1 MGMRKDRKPT
11 SPPKN
16 ASPRQ
21 LRSSSTATANPTPS
35 EAFQK
40 PSETSQEL
48 IDRPRKAQKR
58 KHAAEDKHSQKRL
71 RKDSSSATVPAA
83 ASQDLVGVWQTRGKK
98 RPYDSEDKHSYKR
111 RRGSVPESQLSEE
124 NLKKLERDLEK
135 LERGTPNEMDPG
147 VAVPGRVRK
156 RAPSRQASFSD
167 QNQHTPSLRSQK
179 SSVSNSLYRYHV
191 LDQARIYVRPEP
203 PPIDIQAQMNVIFER
218 EIPEKRRREIS
229 SIAKKTSQKFMNNL
243 RGAHREDDLVE
254 LVYEALRMMHKD
266 EIFDFPRKAGIV
278 LPLTP
283 MYTSLRANL
292 DLDWDPSLKPDVQQ
306 EVWDLSALGQPN
318 NETDDVVDR
327 PNKRQQGERSFPSS
341 DTSQSAMPPP
351 AAPSQSKQDAVKTP
365 RPDFTIGL
373 RHSTIS
379 NALMKRGLSKFKAD
393 DFLKVLQRER
403 KLCSDPTQNF
413 LNVRFPILVIEGKA
427 YATGKTVF
435 EAQNQAAVSG
445 ACMINL
451 RQQLTDLFEGVF
463 SNLRDRKTH
472 LAFSICTEGP
482 QIEFW
487 VHYALSEDN
496 MRSHYMNIFR
506 TCYGSLQGGLED
518 FLIDVERL
526 MRWTKDEYLKGVA
539 DQLRKLANHA
549 ARG

>member
-1 MGMRKDRKPT
+1 MRKDRKPT

-21 LRSSSTATANPTPS
+21 LRSSTIAAANSTLS

-58 KHAAEDKHSQKRL
+58 KHAAEDGHSQKRL
-71 RKDSSSATVPAA
+71 RKDSPFASVPTA
-83 ASQDLVGVWQTRGKK
+83 ASQDLVGVWQTRGEK
-98 RPYDSEDKHSYKR
+98 RSYDSEDKHSYKR

-124 NLKKLERDLEK
+124 NLKKLERDLKK
-135 LERGTPNEMDPG
+135 LERGPSDEMEPG
-147 VAVPGRVRK
+147 VTIRDRVRK

-167 QNQHTPSLRSQK
+167 LNQDTASLRSQK
-179 SSVSNSLYRYHV
+179 SSVSNSFYRYHI

-203 PPIDIQAQMNVIFER
+203 PPIDIQAQMDVIFER

-229 SIAKKTSQKFMNNL
+229 GIAKKISQSFINNL

-254 LVYEALRMMHKD
+254 LIYEALRMMHKD
-266 EIFDFPRKAGIV
+266 ESFDFPRKAGIV

-283 MYTSLRANL
+283 LYTSSRANL
-292 DLDWDPSLKPDVQQ
+292 NLDWDPSLKPDVQQ
-306 EVWDLSALGQPN
+306 EVWNWDALGQSN
-318 NETDDVVDR
+318 NEADGVVDR
-327 PNKRQQGERSFPSS
+327 PNKRQQGERSFPSPN
-341 DTSQSAMPPP
+341 TSQSTIPPP
-351 AAPSQSKQDAVKTP
+351 AALSQFKQDAVKTP

-393 DFLKVLQRER
+393 DFLKGLQRER
-403 KLCSDPTQNF
+403 KLYSDPTQNF

-445 ACMINL
+445 GCMVNL
-451 RQQLTDLFEGVF
+451 RQQLTDLFDGVF
-463 SNLRDRKTH
+463 PNLGGRKTH

-496 MRSHYMNIFR
+496 VRSHYMNIFR

-518 FLIDVERL
+518 FLMDVERL
-526 MRWTKDEYLKGVA
+526 MRWTKDEFLKEVA
-539 DQLRKLANHA
+539 DQLCKLANHA

>member
-1 MGMRKDRKPT
+1 MRKDRKPT
-11 SPPKN
+11 CPPKN
-16 ASPRQ
+16 ASPQQ
-21 LRSSSTATANPTPS
+21 LRSSTIAAANSTLS

-58 KHAAEDKHSQKRL
+58 KHAAEDGRSQKRL
-71 RKDSSSATVPAA
+71 RKDSPFASVPTA
-83 ASQDLVGVWQTRGKK
+83 ASQDLVRVWQTRGEK
-98 RPYDSEDKHSYKR
+98 RSYDSEDKHSYKR

-135 LERGTPNEMDPG
+135 LERGTSDEMEPG
-147 VAVPGRVRK
+147 VTVRDRVRK

-167 QNQHTPSLRSQK
+167 LNQDTASLRSQK
-179 SSVSNSLYRYHV
+179 SSVSNSFYRYHI

-203 PPIDIQAQMNVIFER
+203 PPMDIQAQMDGIFER

-229 SIAKKTSQKFMNNL
+229 GIAKKISQRFINNL

-254 LVYEALRMMHKD
+254 LIYEALRMMHKD
-266 EIFDFPRKAGIV
+266 ENFDFPRKAGIV
-278 LPLTP
+278 LHLTP
-283 MYTSLRANL
+283 PYTSLRANL
-292 DLDWDPSLKPDVQQ
+292 NLDWDPSLKPDVQQ
-306 EVWDLSALGQPN
+306 EVWNWDALGQSN
-318 NETDDVVDR
+318 NEADVVVDR
-327 PNKRQQGERSFPSS
+327 PNKRQQGERSFPSP
-341 DTSQSAMPPP
+341 DTTQSTIPPP
-351 AAPSQSKQDAVKTP
+351 AALSQFKQDAVKTP
-365 RPDFTIGL
+365 RPDFTVGFC
-373 RHSTIS
+373 HSTIS
-379 NALMKRGLSKFKAD
+379 NALIKRGLSRFKAD
-393 DFLKVLQRER
+393 DFLKGLQRER
-403 KLCSDPTQNF
+403 KLYSDPTQNF

-445 ACMINL
+445 GCMVNL

-463 SNLRDRKTH
+463 LNLGGRKTH

-487 VHYALSEDN
+487 VHYALSEDHV
-496 MRSHYMNIFR
+496 RSHYMNIFR

-518 FLIDVERL
+518 FLMDVDRL
-526 MRWTKDEYLKGVA
+526 MRWTKDEFLNEVA
-539 DQLRKLANHA
+539 DQLCKLANHA

>member
-1 MGMRKDRKPT
+1 MRKDRKPT

-16 ASPRQ
+16 ASPGQ
-21 LRSSSTATANPTPS
+21 LRSSTTAAAYSTPS
-35 EAFQK
+35 EALQK

-58 KHAAEDKHSQKRL
+58 KHAAEDEHSQKRL
-71 RKDSSSATVPAA
+71 RKDPPSPSVPAA

-98 RPYDSEDKHSYKR
+98 RPYDSEDKDSYKR
-111 RRGSVPESQLSEE
+111 RRGSVSESQLSEE

-135 LERGTPNEMDPG
+135 LERETLDEMDPG
-147 VAVPGRVRK
+147 VTVLDRVRK

-167 QNQHTPSLRSQK
+167 LNQDTASLRSQK
-179 SSVSNSLYRYHV
+179 SSVSNSIYRYRI

-203 PPIDIQAQMNVIFER
+203 PPMDIQAQMDVIFER

-229 SIAKKTSQKFMNNL
+229 GIAKKISQKFINNL

-254 LVYEALRMMHKD
+254 LVYEALRMMHKN
-266 EIFDFPRKAGIV
+266 ETFDFPRKAGIV

-306 EVWDLSALGQPN
+306 EVWDLDALGQPN
-318 NETDDVVDR
+318 NEADDVVDR
-327 PNKRQQGERSFPSS
+327 PNKRQQGERSFPSP
-341 DTSQSAMPPP
+341 DTSQSTMPPP
-351 AAPSQSKQDAVKTP
+351 AALSQSKQDAVKTP

-373 RHSTIS
+373 SHSTIS

-445 ACMINL
+445 VCMVNL

-487 VHYALSEDN
+487 VHYTLSEDN
-496 MRSHYMNIFR
+496 VRSHYMNIFR

-518 FLIDVERL
+518 FLMDVERL
-526 MRWTKDEYLKGVA
+526 MRWTKDDFLKEIA
-539 DQLRKLANHA
+539 DQLCKLANHA

>member
-1 MGMRKDRKPT
+1 MRKDCKPT

-21 LRSSSTATANPTPS
+21 LRSSTTAAANSTPS

-40 PSETSQEL
+40 PFETSQEL

-58 KHAAEDKHSQKRL
+58 KHAAEDEHSQKRL
-71 RKDSSSATVPAA
+71 KKDPPSTSVPAA
-83 ASQDLVGVWQTRGKK
+83 ASSQDLVGVWQTRGKK
-98 RPYDSEDKHSYKR
+98 RPYDSANKHSYKR

-135 LERGTPNEMDPG
+135 LERGTPDEMDPG
-147 VAVPGRVRK
+147 VTVPDRVRK

-167 QNQHTPSLRSQK
+167 LNQDTASLRSQK
-179 SSVSNSLYRYHV
+179 SSVSNSFYRYHI

-203 PPIDIQAQMNVIFER
+203 PPLDIQAQMDVILER
-218 EIPEKRRREIS
+218 EVPEGRRREIS
-229 SIAKKTSQKFMNNL
+229 GVAKKTSQKFINNL

-254 LVYEALRMMHKD
+254 LVYEALSTMHKD
-266 EIFDFPRKAGIV
+266 ETFDFPRKAGIV

-283 MYTSLRANL
+283 TYTSLRANL

-306 EVWDLSALGQPN
+306 EFWDLDVLGQPN
-318 NETDDVVDR
+318 NEADDDVDR
-327 PNKRQQGERSFPSS
+327 PNKRQHGERSFPSP
-341 DTSQSAMPPP
+341 DTSKSTMPPP
-351 AAPSQSKQDAVKTP
+351 AAPSQSKLDAVKTP

-379 NALMKRGLSKFKAD
+379 NALMERGLSRVKAD

-445 ACMINL
+445 ACMVNL
-451 RQQLTDLFEGVF
+451 RQQLTDLFEGAF
-463 SNLRDRKTH
+463 SNPRGGKTH

-496 MRSHYMNIFR
+496 VRSHYMNIFR

-518 FLIDVERL
+518 FLMDVERL
-526 MRWTKDEYLKGVA
+526 MEWTKDEVLKEVA
-539 DQLRKLANHA
+539 DQLFKLANYA

>member
-16 ASPRQ
+16 ASPRR
-21 LRSSSTATANPTPS
+21 LRSSTTAAAKSTPS
-35 EAFQK
+35 AAFQK
-40 PSETSQEL
+40 PFKPPQQL
-48 IDRPRKAQKR
+48 IDRPRKTQKR
-58 KHAAEDKHSQKRL
+58 KHAAEDEHSQKRL
-71 RKDSSSATVPAA
+71 QKDPPSVLVPTA
-83 ASQDLVGVWQTRGKK
+83 ASQDLVGVWQTKGKK
-98 RPYDSEDKHSYKR
+98 RSYDSEDNYSYKR

-124 NLKKLERDLEK
+124 NLKKLERDLET
-135 LERGTPNEMDPG
+135 LERETSDKMDPS
-147 VAVPGRVRK
+147 VTVLDRVRK

-167 QNQHTPSLRSQK
+167 LNQDTASLRSQK
-179 SSVSNSLYRYHV
+179 SSVSNSFYRYHI

-203 PPIDIQAQMNVIFER
+203 PPMDIQAQMDVIFER
-218 EIPEKRRREIS
+218 EIPEKRRKEIS
-229 SIAKKTSQKFMNNL
+229 GIAKKISQSFINNL

-254 LVYEALRMMHKD
+254 LIYEALRMMHKD
-266 EIFDFPRKAGIV
+266 ESFDFPRKAGIV
-278 LPLTP
+278 LPLTSLC
-283 MYTSLRANL
+283 MSLRANL
-292 DLDWDPSLKPDVQQ
+292 NLDWDPSLKPDVQQ
-306 EVWDLSALGQPN
+306 EVWNWDALGKS
-318 NETDDVVDR
+318 NEADGVVDR
-327 PNKRQQGERSFPSS
+327 PNKRQQGERSFPSP
-341 DTSQSAMPPP
+341 DTSQSTIPPP
-351 AAPSQSKQDAVKTP
+351 TTLSQFKQDAVKTP

-379 NALMKRGLSKFKAD
+379 NALIKRGLSKFKAD
-393 DFLKVLQRER
+393 DFLKGLQRER
-403 KLCSDPTQNF
+403 KLYSDPTQNF

-445 ACMINL
+445 GCMINL

-463 SNLRDRKTH
+463 PNLRGRKTH

-496 MRSHYMNIFR
+496 VRSHYMNIFR

-518 FLIDVERL
+518 FLMDVERL
-526 MRWTKDEYLKGVA
+526 MRWTKDEFLKEVA
-539 DQLRKLANHA
+539 DQLCKLANHA
-549 ARG
+549 TRG

>member
-1 MGMRKDRKPT
+1 MRKDRKPT
-11 SPPKN
+11 CPPKS

-21 LRSSSTATANPTPS
+21 LRSSTIAAANSPLS

-58 KHAAEDKHSQKRL
+58 KHAAEDGRSQKRL
-71 RKDSSSATVPAA
+71 RKDSPFASVPTA
-83 ASQDLVGVWQTRGKK
+83 ASQDLVGVWQTRGEK
-98 RPYDSEDKHSYKR
+98 RSYDSEDKHSYKR

-135 LERGTPNEMDPG
+135 LERGTSDEMEPG
-147 VAVPGRVRK
+147 VTIRDRVRK

-167 QNQHTPSLRSQK
+167 LNQDTASLRSQK
-179 SSVSNSLYRYHV
+179 SSVSNSFYRYHI

-203 PPIDIQAQMNVIFER
+203 PPMDIQAQMDVIFER

-229 SIAKKTSQKFMNNL
+229 GIAKKISQRFINNL

-254 LVYEALRMMHKD
+254 LIYEALRMMHKD
-266 EIFDFPRKAGIV
+266 ENFDFPRKAGIV
-278 LPLTP
+278 LHLTLP
-283 MYTSLRANL
+283 YTSLRANL
-292 DLDWDPSLKPDVQQ
+292 NLDWDPSLKPDVQQ
-306 EVWDLSALGQPN
+306 EVWNWDALGQSN
-318 NETDDVVDR
+318 NEADSVVDR
-327 PNKRQQGERSFPSS
+327 PNKRQQGERSFPSP
-341 DTSQSAMPPP
+341 DTTQWTIPPP
-351 AAPSQSKQDAVKTP
+351 AALSQFKQDAVKTP
-365 RPDFTIGL
+365 CPDFTIGF

-379 NALMKRGLSKFKAD
+379 NALIKRGLSRFKAD
-393 DFLKVLQRER
+393 DFLKGLQRER
-403 KLCSDPTQNF
+403 KLYSDPTQNF

-445 ACMINL
+445 GCMVNL
-451 RQQLTDLFEGVF
+451 RQQLTDLSEGVF
-463 SNLRDRKTH
+463 PNLESRKTH

-496 MRSHYMNIFR
+496 VRSHYMNIFR

-518 FLIDVERL
+518 FLMDVERL
-526 MRWTKDEYLKGVA
+526 MRWTQDEFLKEVA
-539 DQLRKLANHA
+539 D
-549 ARG
+549 

>member
-21 LRSSSTATANPTPS
+21 LRSSTIAAANSTLS
-35 EAFQK
+35 ETFQK
-40 PSETSQEL
+40 LSETSQKL

-58 KHAAEDKHSQKRL
+58 KHAAEDGHSQKRL
-71 RKDSSSATVPAA
+71 RKYSPFASVPTA
-83 ASQDLVGVWQTRGKK
+83 ASQDLVGVWQTRGEK
-98 RPYDSEDKHSYKR
+98 RSYDSEDKHSYKR

-124 NLKKLERDLEK
+124 NLKKLERGLEK
-135 LERGTPNEMDPG
+135 LEKGTSDEMEPG
-147 VAVPGRVRK
+147 VKIRDRVRK

-167 QNQHTPSLRSQK
+167 LNQDTASLRSQK
-179 SSVSNSLYRYHV
+179 SSVSNSFYRYHI
-191 LDQARIYVRPEP
+191 LDQARIYIRPEP
-203 PPIDIQAQMNVIFER
+203 PPMDIQAQIDIIFER
-218 EIPEKRRREIS
+218 EIPEKRRKEIS
-229 SIAKKTSQKFMNNL
+229 GIAKKISQSFINNL

-254 LVYEALRMMHKD
+254 LIYEALRMMHKD
-266 EIFDFPRKAGIV
+266 ESFDFPRKAGIV

-283 MYTSLRANL
+283 LYTSLRANL
-292 DLDWDPSLKPDVQQ
+292 NLDWDPSLKPDVQQ
-306 EVWDLSALGQPN
+306 EVWNWDALGQSN
-318 NETDDVVDR
+318 NEADGVVDR
-327 PNKRQQGERSFPSS
+327 PNKRQEGERSFLSP
-341 DTSQSAMPPP
+341 DTSQSTIPPP
-351 AAPSQSKQDAVKTP
+351 AVLSQFKQDAVKTP

-379 NALMKRGLSKFKAD
+379 NALIKRGLSKFKAD
-393 DFLKVLQRER
+393 DFLKGLQRER
-403 KLCSDPTQNF
+403 KLYSDLTQNF

-445 ACMINL
+445 GCMVNL

-463 SNLRDRKTH
+463 PNLGGRKTH

-496 MRSHYMNIFR
+496 VRSHYMNIFK

-518 FLIDVERL
+518 FLMDVERL
-526 MRWTKDEYLKGVA
+526 MRWTKDEFLKEIA
-539 DQLRKLANHA
+539 DQLCKLANRA

>member
-21 LRSSSTATANPTPS
+21 LRSSTIAAANSTLS
-35 EAFQK
+35 EAFQN

-48 IDRPRKAQKR
+48 INRPRKAQKQ
-58 KHAAEDKHSQKRL
+58 KHAAEDGHSQKRL
-71 RKDSSSATVPAA
+71 RKDSPFASVPTA
-83 ASQDLVGVWQTRGKK
+83 ASQDLVGVSQIRGKK
-98 RPYDSEDKHSYKR
+98 RSYDSEDKHSYKR

-124 NLKKLERDLEK
+124 NVKKLERDLE
-135 LERGTPNEMDPG
+135 RGTSDEMEPG
-147 VAVPGRVRK
+147 VTIRDRVRK

-167 QNQHTPSLRSQK
+167 LNQDTASLRSQK
-179 SSVSNSLYRYHV
+179 SSVSNSFYRYHI

-203 PPIDIQAQMNVIFER
+203 PPMDIHAQMDLIFER

-229 SIAKKTSQKFMNNL
+229 GIAKKISQSFINNL

-254 LVYEALRMMHKD
+254 LIYEALRMMHKD
-266 EIFDFPRKAGIV
+266 ESFDFPRKAGIV

-283 MYTSLRANL
+283 LCTSLRANL
-292 DLDWDPSLKPDVQQ
+292 NLDWDPSLKPDVQQ
-306 EVWDLSALGQPN
+306 EVWNWDALGQSN
-318 NETDDVVDR
+318 NEADGVVDR
-327 PNKRQQGERSFPSS
+327 PNKRQQGERSFPSP
-341 DTSQSAMPPP
+341 DTSQSTIPSP
-351 AAPSQSKQDAVKTP
+351 AALSQFKQHAVKTP

-379 NALMKRGLSKFKAD
+379 NALIKRGLSKFKAD
-393 DFLKVLQRER
+393 DFLKGLQRER
-403 KLCSDPTQNF
+403 KLYSDPTQNF

-445 ACMINL
+445 GCMVNL

-463 SNLRDRKTH
+463 PNLGGRKTH

-496 MRSHYMNIFR
+496 VRSHYMNVFR

-518 FLIDVERL
+518 FLMDVERL
-526 MRWTKDEYLKGVA
+526 MRWTKDEFLKKVA
-539 DQLRKLANHA
+539 DQLCKLANHA

>member
-1 MGMRKDRKPT
+1 MPPGHKP
-11 SPPKN
+11 
-16 ASPRQ
+16 
-21 LRSSSTATANPTPS
+21 ATQGERAKAAANYIPS

-40 PSETSQEL
+40 PSKTSQEL

-58 KHAAEDKHSQKRL
+58 KHTAEDGYSQKRL
-71 RKDSSSATVPAA
+71 RKAPPSASVSAA
-83 ASQDLVGVWQTRGKK
+83 ASQDRVGVCQTSGRK
-98 RPYDSEDKHSYKR
+98 RPHDSEDKHSYKR
-111 RRGSVPESQLSEE
+111 RRGSVPESQLSEG

-135 LERGTPNEMDPG
+135 LERGTPNKMDPG
-147 VAVPGRVRK
+147 VTVPDRMRK
-156 RAPSRQASFSD
+156 RAPSRQASCTD
-167 QNQHTPSLRSQK
+167 LNQDTASLRSQK
-179 SSVSNSLYRYHV
+179 SYVSNSFYRYHI
-191 LDQARIYVRPEP
+191 LEQARIYVRPEP
-203 PPIDIQAQMNVIFER
+203 PPMDIQAQMDVIFRR

-229 SIAKKTSQKFMNNL
+229 SIAKKTSQQFINNL

-266 EIFDFPRKAGIV
+266 ETFDFPRKAGIV
-278 LPLTP
+278 HPLTP
-283 MYTSLRANL
+283 LYKSLRTNT
-292 DLDWDPSLKPDVQQ
+292 DLDWDPSLKPDIQQ
-306 EVWDLSALGQPN
+306 EVWDLDALLQSN
-318 NETDDVVDR
+318 NKADDVVDR
-327 PNKRQQGERSFPSS
+327 PNKRQQGDRSFPSPN
-341 DTSQSAMPPP
+341 TSQSTMPPP
-351 AAPSQSKQDAVKTP
+351 AASSQTKQDAVKTP

-445 ACMINL
+445 GCMVNL
-451 RQQLTDLFEGVF
+451 RQQLTDLFEGVL
-463 SNLRDRKTH
+463 SNLGPRKTH

-487 VHYALSEDN
+487 VHYASSEDN
-496 MRSHYMNIFR
+496 VRSHYMNIFR
-506 TCYGSLQGGLED
+506 TCYGSLQGRLED
-518 FLIDVERL
+518 FLMDVERL
-526 MRWTKDEYLKGVA
+526 MRWTKDELMKEVA
-539 DQLRKLANHA
+539 DQLCKLANHA

>member
-1 MGMRKDRKPT
+1 MRKDRKPT

-21 LRSSSTATANPTPS
+21 LRSSTTAGAYSAPS
-35 EAFQK
+35 EALKK

-58 KHAAEDKHSQKRL
+58 KHAAEDEHSQKQL
-71 RKDSSSATVPAA
+71 RRDPPSASVPAA
-83 ASQDLVGVWQTRGKK
+83 ASQDLVGVWQTRGKN
-98 RPYDSEDKHSYKR
+98 RPYDSEDNDSYKR

-135 LERGTPNEMDPG
+135 LERQTFDEMDPG
-147 VAVPGRVRK
+147 LTVLDRVRK
-156 RAPSRQASFSD
+156 RALSRQASFSD
-167 QNQHTPSLRSQK
+167 LNQDTASLRSQK
-179 SSVSNSLYRYHV
+179 SSVSNSIYRYHI
-191 LDQARIYVRPEP
+191 LDQARIYVHPEP
-203 PPIDIQAQMNVIFER
+203 PPMDIQAQMDVIFKR
-218 EIPEKRRREIS
+218 EILEERRREIS
-229 SIAKKTSQKFMNNL
+229 GIANQISQNFINNL

-254 LVYEALRMMHKD
+254 LVYDALRMMHKD
-266 EIFDFPRKAGIV
+266 GTFDFPRKAGII

-306 EVWDLSALGQPN
+306 EVWDPDALGQPN
-318 NETDDVVDR
+318 NEADDVVDR
-327 PNKRQQGERSFPSS
+327 PSKRQQGERSFPSQ
-341 DTSQSAMPPP
+341 DTSQSTMPPP
-351 AAPSQSKQDAVKTP
+351 AALSQPKQDALKTP
-365 RPDFTIGL
+365 RPDFTVGL

-393 DFLKVLQRER
+393 DFLKFLQRER

-445 ACMINL
+445 ACMVNL

-463 SNLRDRKTH
+463 SNVRGEKTH

-487 VHYALSEDN
+487 VHYTLSEDN
-496 MRSHYMNIFR
+496 VRSHYMNIFR

-518 FLIDVERL
+518 FLMDVERL
-526 MRWTKDEYLKGVA
+526 MGWTKDDFLKEVT
-539 DQLRKLANHA
+539 DQLCELANRA
-549 ARG
+549 VRG